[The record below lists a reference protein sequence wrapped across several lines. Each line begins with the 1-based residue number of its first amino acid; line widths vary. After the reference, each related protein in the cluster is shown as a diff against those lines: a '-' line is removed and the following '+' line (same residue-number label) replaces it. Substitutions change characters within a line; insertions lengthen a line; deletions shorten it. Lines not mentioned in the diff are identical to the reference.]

1 MSASA
6 ILYTLFLFLLIYGG
20 LGVGVSGL
28 GSWIGL
34 FGLGFSADEVWAC
47 GVGPAGVLTGLEL
60 SILICKNNPG
70 KKLCVLHMHQYI
82 HV

>member
-1 MSASA
+1 MGFRVWDLGLVFLGWGFQLMS
-6 ILYTLFLFLLIYGG
+6 
-20 LGVGVSGL
+20 
-28 GSWIGL
+28 
-34 FGLGFSADEVWAC
+34 FGAC

-60 SILICKNNPG
+60 SILTCKNNPG